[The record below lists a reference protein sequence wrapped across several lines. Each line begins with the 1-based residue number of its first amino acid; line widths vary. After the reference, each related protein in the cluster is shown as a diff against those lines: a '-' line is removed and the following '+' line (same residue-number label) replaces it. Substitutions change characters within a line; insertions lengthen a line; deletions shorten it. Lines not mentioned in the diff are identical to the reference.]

1 MFAITSTM
9 KKWHH
14 TFLVGIFAFTM
25 TNKVRTVLCNQTIQT
40 PSQLKLLGF
49 NYDILYTPR
58 CMNFIIDALS
68 RILEGFELLM
78 VVVSSRQPLLIDQ
91 LQ

>member
-1 MFAITSTM
+1 
-9 KKWHH
+9 
-14 TFLVGIFAFTM
+14 
-25 TNKVRTVLCNQTIQT
+25 
-40 PSQLKLLGF
+40 
-49 NYDILYTPR
+49 
-58 CMNFIIDALS
+58 MNFIIDALS